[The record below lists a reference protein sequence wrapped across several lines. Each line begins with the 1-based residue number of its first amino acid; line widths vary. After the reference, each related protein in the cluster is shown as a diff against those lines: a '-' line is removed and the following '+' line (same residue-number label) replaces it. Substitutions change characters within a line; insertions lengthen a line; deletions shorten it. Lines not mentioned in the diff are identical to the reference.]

1 MRRLDPKSPSES
13 SVIMTQM
20 VLPQNTNPQG
30 TIFGGVIMSWM
41 DIAAGISAQRHS
53 RTEVVTAAVD
63 TLHFL
68 SPVKIGWVV
77 TLKATVN
84 YARNSSCEVGVR
96 IDSENPTTGEHFHT
110 ASAYFT
116 MVALG
121 SDKRPARLPPL
132 KPETDIEKQRYLEGE
147 QRWLERQRLR
157 QIMKK
162 HE

>member
-1 MRRLDPKSPSES
+1 VRRLDPKTPSES
-13 SVIMTQM
+13 SVIMTQL
-20 VLPQNTNPQG
+20 VLPQHTNPLG
-30 TIFGGVIMSWM
+30 SIFGGVIMSWM
-41 DIAAGISAQRHS
+41 DIAAGICAQRHS

-84 YARNSSCEVGVR
+84 YARTSSCEVGVR
-96 IDSENPTTGEHFHT
+96 IDSENPLTGEHFHT

-121 SDKRPARLPPL
+121 SDKRPTKIPPL
-132 KPETDIEKQRYLEGE
+132 RPESELEKQRFQEAE
-147 QRWLERQRLR
+147 FRWQERQRLR
-157 QIMKK
+157 KEAK
-162 HE
+162 D

>member
-1 MRRLDPKSPSES
+1 VRRMDPKTPSDS
-13 SVIMTQM
+13 SVIMTQL
-20 VLPQNTNPQG
+20 VLPQHTNPLG
-30 TIFGGVIMSWM
+30 SIFGGVIMSWM
-41 DIAAGISAQRHS
+41 DIAAGICAQRHS

-84 YARNSSCEVGVR
+84 YARTSSCEVGVR
-96 IDSENPTTGEHFHT
+96 IDSENPLTGEHFHT

-121 SDKRPARLPPL
+121 SDKRPTKIPALQA
-132 KPETDIEKQRYLEGE
+132 ETELEKQRFQEAE
-147 QRWLERQRLR
+147 SRWLERQKLR
-157 QIMKK
+157 KQAKD
-162 HE
+162 

>member
-1 MRRLDPKSPSES
+1 MDPKTPSES
-13 SVIMTQM
+13 SVIMTQL
-20 VLPQNTNPQG
+20 VLPQHTNPLG
-30 TIFGGVIMSWM
+30 SIFGGVIMSWM
-41 DIAAGISAQRHS
+41 DIAAGICAQRHS

-84 YARNSSCEVGVR
+84 YTRSSSCEVGVR
-96 IDSENPTTGEHFHT
+96 IDSENPLTGEHFHT

-121 SDKRPARLPPL
+121 SDKRPIKIPPL
-132 KPETDIEKQRYLEGE
+132 RPESDIEKQRFQDAEF
-147 QRWLERQRLR
+147 RWQERQKLR
-157 QIMKK
+157 KQAKD
-162 HE
+162 

>member
-1 MRRLDPKSPSES
+1 MRRMDPKTPSES
-13 SVIMTQM
+13 SVIMTQL
-20 VLPQNTNPQG
+20 VLPEHTNPLG
-30 TIFGGVIMSWM
+30 SIFGGVIMSWM
-41 DIAAGISAQRHS
+41 DIAAGICAQRHS

-84 YARNSSCEVGVR
+84 YARTSSCEVGVR
-96 IDSENPTTGEHFHT
+96 IDSENPLTGEHFHT

-121 SDKRPARLPPL
+121 SDKRPTKIPPL
-132 KPETDIEKQRYLEGE
+132 HPESDLEKQRFQEAE
-147 QRWLERQRLR
+147 FRWQERQRLR
-157 QIMKK
+157 KQAKD
-162 HE
+162 

>member
-1 MRRLDPKSPSES
+1 MRRMDPKTPSES
-13 SVIMTQM
+13 SVIMTQL
-20 VLPQNTNPQG
+20 VLPQHTNPHG

-41 DIAAGISAQRHS
+41 DIAAGICAQRHS

-84 YARNSSCEVGVR
+84 YARTSSCEVGVR
-96 IDSENPTTGEHFHT
+96 IDSENPLTGEHFHT

-121 SDKRPARLPPL
+121 SDKRPTKIPALQ
-132 KPETDIEKQRYLEGE
+132 PETELEKQRFQEADS
-147 QRWLERQRLR
+147 RWQERQKLR
-157 QIMKK
+157 QQAKV
-162 HE
+162 